1 MSEGIGV
8 SVRRKEDKKF
18 LTGKGRYTDDISR
31 PGQVHAFFVRSDVA
45 HANIKSINIKSA
57 KEAEGVVAVY
67 TGDDVAADGIG
78 GPICGVYTGRKGGP
92 AKNRFPENPSRP
104 PLAPYSFCLGFT
116 KTAQKAKSAPHVP
129 DRLPL

>member
-78 GPICGVYTGRKGGP
+78 GPICGWVVPCRDGSATK
-92 AKNRFPENPSRP
+92 EP
-104 PLAPYSFCLGFT
+104 PHPILA
-116 KTAQKAKSAPHVP
+116 Q
-129 DRLPL
+129 

>member
-57 KEAEGVVAVY
+57 KEAEGVVAV
-67 TGDDVAADGIG
+67 TRRMLRRA
-78 GPICGVYTGRKGGP
+78 
-92 AKNRFPENPSRP
+92 SR
-104 PLAPYSFCLGFT
+104 SWTQTSTTRSCSSSRRCST
-116 KTAQKAKSAPHVP
+116 SSTAVL
-129 DRLPL
+129 RG

>member
-45 HANIKSINIKSA
+45 HANIKSINKS
-57 KEAEGVVAVY
+57 KRC
-67 TGDDVAADGIG
+67 I
-78 GPICGVYTGRKGGP
+78 INSN
-92 AKNRFPENPSRP
+92 KNDFDAFNYRTRF
-104 PLAPYSFCLGFT
+104 
-116 KTAQKAKSAPHVP
+116 
-129 DRLPL
+129 